1 MTYMNVY
8 YLIVDP
14 IYETAYRSDVR
25 RIETKEKMA
34 LKSEEDF
41 IRDEEFC
48 NVTTA
53 FALVK

>member
-1 MTYMNVY
+1 MNVY

-14 IYETAYRSDVR
+14 INETAYRSDVR